1 MATKPDFQLAYAFD
15 GSRLGYSPI
24 VSGFAMQAIYGRTGP
39 AFPFTLLETAG
50 VYDPAKHFAVINP
63 RSYQSGVSDVALQ
76 SKFVRTSG
84 SPDFSGLKGWTVK
97 RWIQG
102 LEKGDIDHYVLI
114 DPNGQVAAYT
124 ASFKPRFSAVS
135 DVIIPAM
142 KVFGTMAGLIQGA
155 VASASVQTAASG
167 VDMFGFDSF
176 ESFDFSSGE
185 SFAQFSDASSV
196 DFGFNDMTADFG
208 MIDVPSWQFEPT
220 SFFDA
225 APQVQNAVAESP
237 VSWFGNVDY
246 GFPEVSD
253 LFQTAKDSIQLAGE
267 AAKTV
272 YSVKNLFG
280 NTAGSASK
288 TYAPAQAKPSTSSL
302 TSNRALALQSENA
315 QQRDFVGQ
323 LIGMQNPDGSV
334 NWGSI
339 AMLAGLG
346 IVVYAAVKG

>member
-1 MATKPDFQLAYAFD
+1 MSNQASSVFF
-15 GSRLGYSPI
+15 GS
-24 VSGFAMQAIYGRTGP
+24 TGP
-39 AFPFTLLETAG
+39 AFPYELLEAAG
-50 VYDPAKHFAVINP
+50 IYDSAKHFRVVNA
-63 RSYQSGVSDVALQ
+63 RTFQSGISDAVLQ
-76 SKFVRTSG
+76 NRFVRTSG
-84 SPDFSGLKGWTVK
+84 SADFSGLKGYKVK

-102 LEKGDIDHYVLI
+102 IKEGDIYHWVLL
-114 DPNGQVAAYT
+114 DPNGQVVAYQKNFH
-124 ASFKPRFSAVS
+124 ARFSAVA
-135 DVIIPAM
+135 DVVIPAM

-155 VASASVQTAASG
+155 IASASVQTAASG

-185 SFAQFSDASSV
+185 SFAQFSDAQTI

-208 MIDVPSWQFEPT
+208 LTDIPSWQFEPT
-220 SFFDA
+220 ALFDS
-225 APQVQNAVAESP
+225 APQVANAVGESP

-246 GFPEVSD
+246 GFPELSD
-253 LFQTAKDSIQLAGE
+253 VFQTAKDTVQLAGE

-280 NTAGSASK
+280 NTAGSATK
-288 TYAPAQAKPSTSSL
+288 TYTPSQAKPSTSTL
-302 TSNRALALQSENA
+302 TGNQALQLQNENS

-339 AMLAGLG
+339 AMLAGLAV
-346 IVVYAAVKG
+346 VVYAVAK